1 MLNAL
6 TNSPPARALEGRSR
20 QPASTILVMAG
31 SALLCWS
38 LVGPAPVMIGTE
50 ALAAADPPQS
60 STTDKVLRDT
70 KEAVE
75 STKQY
80 TLQQKE
86 AFQKTFQAELT
97 EIQGKIAELQKKT
110 GAASVEARSEM
121 HKALQDLERKKN
133 EARKQ
138 LDDVSQSTSAGW
150 SKLKENLNR
159 TLDDLKKSYQ
169 ETVSK
174 LP

>member
-1 MLNAL
+1 MPNTL
-6 TNSPPARALEGRSR
+6 TNSPPLRALAGQSSHPGR
-20 QPASTILVMAG
+20 TILVIAG
-31 SALLCWS
+31 SALLCW
-38 LVGPAPVMIGTE
+38 LVVGPSPVTVDGE
-50 ALAAADPPQS
+50 ALAAADQPQP

-75 STKQY
+75 STTQY

-86 AFQKTFQAELT
+86 AFQKTFQAELA
-97 EIQGKIAELQKKT
+97 EMQEKIAELQKKT
-110 GAASVEARSEM
+110 SAASVEARSEM
-121 HKALQDLERKKN
+121 QKALQELERKKN

-138 LDDVSQSTSAGW
+138 LDDVSRSTSSGW

-159 TLDDLKKSYQ
+159 TLDDLKHSYK

>member
-1 MLNAL
+1 MPHAL
-6 TNSPPARALEGRSR
+6 TNSPPVRTLTGRSSH
-20 QPASTILVMAG
+20 PARTILVLAG
-31 SALLCWS
+31 RALLCWS
-38 LVGPAPVMIGTE
+38 FVAPSPAIIGTE
-50 ALAAADPPQS
+50 ALAAADQPQP

-97 EIQGKIAELQKKT
+97 EMQGKIAELQKKT
-110 GAASVEARSEM
+110 NAASVEARSEM
-121 HKALQDLERKKN
+121 QKALQDLERKKN

-138 LDDVSQSTSAGW
+138 LDDVSQSTSSGW
-150 SKLKENLNR
+150 SKLKENLSR
-159 TLDDLKKSYQ
+159 TLDDLKQSYK